1 MYSKPSLSNHY
12 KNLLL
17 PFLRTNRCI
26 ITWYLSTTA
35 YWKPS
40 FFSMQDIFARLATS
54 RHSKYISLQDLSRKV
69 NNIFMYYNIFIEDS
83 SNNAKK
89 RKSCQDNKIL
99 VTDVITNNFQNEN
112 LFQQLL
118 DKISL
123 SIENACVNSLQCSRF
138 IWSLLSALNQCW
150 LLRHKP

>member
-1 MYSKPSLSNHY
+1 M
-12 KNLLL
+12 L
-17 PFLRTNRCI
+17 PFLRTSRCI

-69 NNIFMYYNIFIEDS
+69 NNIFIYYNIFIEDS

-123 SIENACVNSLQCSRF
+123 SIENACVNSLQCSKF

>member
-1 MYSKPSLSNHY
+1 
-12 KNLLL
+12 
-17 PFLRTNRCI
+17 
-26 ITWYLSTTA
+26 
-35 YWKPS
+35 
-40 FFSMQDIFARLATS
+40 MQDIFARLATS

-112 LFQQLL
+112 LSTTFGQNLPEYRKRMRKQF
-118 DKISL
+118 
-123 SIENACVNSLQCSRF
+123 AMF
-138 IWSLLSALNQCW
+138 
-150 LLRHKP
+150 